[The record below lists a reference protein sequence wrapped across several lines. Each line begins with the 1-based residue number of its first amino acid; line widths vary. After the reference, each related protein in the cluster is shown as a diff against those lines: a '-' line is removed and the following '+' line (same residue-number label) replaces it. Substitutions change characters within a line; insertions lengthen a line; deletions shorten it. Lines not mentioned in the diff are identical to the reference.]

1 MASEQGFY
9 DGRRGHRRLKAIE
22 KQTEKVLNEFTTG
35 YEDSPEL
42 RFLQDEI
49 RWEGTSQLLFAMARR
64 NVHFE
69 WNGIRDYGF
78 IRLCAKWIEEEGVA
92 TMTPKAAADMTRSI
106 LPEEMCRELGE
117 ELSALEIY

>member
-9 DGRRGHRRLKAIE
+9 DGRRGYKRLKAIE
-22 KQTEKVLNEFTTG
+22 KQTEKVLGEFKTE
-35 YEDSPEL
+35 YEDSPEMK
-42 RFLQDEI
+42 FLQGEI
-49 RWEGTSQLLFAMARR
+49 RWEGTSQLLLVMARR

-78 IRLCAKWIEEEGVA
+78 IRLCAKWIKEEGLTA
-92 TMTPKAAADMTRSI
+92 MTPKAAAAMIRSI